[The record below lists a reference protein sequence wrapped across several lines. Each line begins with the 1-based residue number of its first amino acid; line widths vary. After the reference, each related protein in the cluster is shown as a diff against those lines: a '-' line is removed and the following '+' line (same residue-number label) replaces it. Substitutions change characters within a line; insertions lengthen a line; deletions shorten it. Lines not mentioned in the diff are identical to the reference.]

1 MPKMQYDMC
10 LRELDL
16 INKRIIANRLS
27 GLVLWMLLWLLA
39 TPIVLVVPWISWFA
53 LSYSTSCRLSWD
65 VTALGISHLVLP
77 PRRYLCYL
85 LIFRLRSTASR

>member
-10 LRELDL
+10 LRKLDL

-27 GLVLWMLLWLLA
+27 GLVSWMLLWLLA

-53 LSYSTSCRLSWD
+53 LSYSTLNLFSSIMGRCHF
-65 VTALGISHLVLP
+65 GHLANSP
-77 PRRYLCYL
+77 TPATY
-85 LIFRLRSTASR
+85 